1 MGFGSTLTMFA
12 LSLVGAVVAALTL
25 AWYLP
30 HIPYANR
37 LVLKPP
43 TERGEDGEDAPPET
57 SHPELAAL
65 LGGIGVAVTPLRPAG
80 KVKLGDEFIDVV
92 AEGEFVNPGARVQ
105 VIEVEGYRVVV
116 KEV

>member
-1 MGFGSTLTMFA
+1 SI
-12 LSLVGAVVAALTL
+12 VGAVVAALTL

-30 HIPYANR
+30 HIPYVNR

-43 TERGEDGEDAPPET
+43 TEHGDDDEAPAPDGVK
-57 SHPELAAL
+57 PELAAL
-65 LGGIGVAVTPLRPAG
+65 LGAVGVAVTPLRPAG
-80 KVKLGDEFIDVV
+80 KVKFGDEFVDVV
-92 AEGEFVNPGARVQ
+92 AEGDYVNPGARVQ